1 MGCNNGFKKKKDMF
15 DNDGLQITTA
25 MEQESAGQN
34 SYIKV
39 IGVGGAGTNAVNH
52 MYRRGIT
59 GVDFIVCNTD
69 QQSLD
74 ASPVPVKIK
83 LGNNDL
89 GAGNNPKK
97 GEEAAI
103 ASAESVKSVLS
114 TNTRMLFIA
123 AGMGGGT
130 GTGASPVI
138 ASIAKDI
145 KINRNGDEQSEEQDE
160 ILVVAVVTIPFAMEG
175 RKRREQAASGIEKLK
190 EVVDS
195 IIVINTDKLK
205 SRGNI
210 AMSKAFALADDVL
223 LTAAKGIA
231 EMMTANAYIHVDFC
245 DVQSVMQHSGVAL
258 MGTGM
263 GEGEHRAYEAI
274 KAATTSELLNNDDL
288 SQTKNILLYISFSSK
303 EEYEMGMEEF
313 DTITNFIDELTTQ
326 DVDKIY
332 GYGYD
337 DSLEGRIAITI
348 VATGFESK
356 ELYKGI
362 ERTSGIGNASKK
374 GNGITI
380 EMLEYKKES
389 ENTIQ
394 EQSHIKEEEII
405 GAFPLNT
412 KPTTDKSFLIDDGF
426 VLHNINEEQ
435 SPSNVMTKEERE
447 VITLELGMDEGK
459 KQDIEQPKHSKENA
473 EDRQGIL
480 EAFARTEDKTQT
492 INVPNEEE
500 STTFAKTS
508 MSSLFAPSNN
518 EAINQLFGKKEEQ
531 SNIAPSLNDIV
542 NSQNEQKSNSQ
553 AMHFPITNENR
564 ENRIK
569 RIHDLLKEGRIDIVQ
584 GLRPNI
590 ENIDEKPSLDNA
602 PQTRMGITDDGTV
615 TILENPVIGSGV
627 D

>member
-1 MGCNNGFKKKKDMF
+1 MGCNNEYKKKRNMF
-15 DNDGLQITTA
+15 DKDGLQITTA
-25 MEQESAGQN
+25 IEQESAGQN

-69 QQSLD
+69 KQSLD

-83 LGNNDL
+83 LGDNDL
-89 GAGNNPKK
+89 GAGNDPRK

-103 ASAESVKSVLS
+103 TSAESVKSVLA

-138 ASIAKDI
+138 ARIAKEI
-145 KINRNGDEQSEEQDE
+145 KINRNGKEQSEEQDE
-160 ILVVAVVTIPFAMEG
+160 ILVVAVVTIPFSMEG
-175 RKRREQAASGIEKLK
+175 RKRREQAADGIEKLK

-258 MGTGM
+258 MGTGV

-356 ELYKGI
+356 ELYKAIKRFPGGKEEKEKDKGGI
-362 ERTSGIGNASKK
+362 I
-374 GNGITI
+374 I
-380 EMLEYKKES
+380 ELGEDKQES
-389 ENTIQ
+389 EETAQKPDVIV
-394 EQSHIKEEEII
+394 
-405 GAFPLNT
+405 FPL
-412 KPTTDKSFLIDDGF
+412 PTEPSINDPFMNNDGF
-426 VLHNINEEQ
+426 GLKNANEEPS
-435 SPSNVMTKEERE
+435 SPNVTNEDDKKTVITLGLGEDMKEDKEQHVEPPQHSEERE
-447 VITLELGMDEGK
+447 ENRQAILK
-459 KQDIEQPKHSKENA
+459 K
-473 EDRQGIL
+473 
-480 EAFARTEDKTQT
+480 FA
-492 INVPNEEE
+492 
-500 STTFAKTS
+500 ATS

-518 EAINQLFGKKEEQ
+518 KAINDLFGKKDKQ
-531 SNIAPSLNDIV
+531 NDMNPTLNGIV
-542 NSQNEQKSNSQ
+542 NSQNEQVDNSQ
-553 AMHFPITNENR
+553 SIHFPIVTDEER
-564 ENRIK
+564 QNRIK
-569 RIHDLLKEGRIDIVQ
+569 RIHNLLKEGNISAVQ
-584 GLRPNI
+584 DLRPNI
-590 ENIDEKPSLDNA
+590 DNINDKPSLDSA
-602 PQTRMGITDDGTV
+602 PQTIMGITNDGTV